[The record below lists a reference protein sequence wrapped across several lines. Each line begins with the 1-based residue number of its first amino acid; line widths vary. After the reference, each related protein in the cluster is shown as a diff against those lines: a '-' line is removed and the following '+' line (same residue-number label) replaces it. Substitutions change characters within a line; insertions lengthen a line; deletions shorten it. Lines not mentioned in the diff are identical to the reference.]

1 MQFSSLRWRRKAGA
15 GCRRHTL
22 LRCTFYGADG
32 GTRCASI
39 TAGNIALRL
48 AIRRLIESGECL
60 PMELRPSSDSKS
72 HDTVNPTLNA
82 EQKKAHEN
90 AVMPENLAAISVGLI
105 GDEVYL
111 DLDYQLDSNAD
122 VDMNVVGLSNGQFVE
137 IQGTGEESTY
147 SREQFNSLM
156 DSAEEGLQSLF
167 QMQEAVL
174 QEIA

>member
-1 MQFSSLRWRRKAGA
+1 
-15 GCRRHTL
+15 
-22 LRCTFYGADG
+22 
-32 GTRCASI
+32 
-39 TAGNIALRL
+39 
-48 AIRRLIESGECL
+48 
-60 PMELRPSSDSKS
+60 
-72 HDTVNPTLNA
+72 
-82 EQKKAHEN
+82 
-90 AVMPENLAAISVGLI
+90 MPENLAAISVGLI